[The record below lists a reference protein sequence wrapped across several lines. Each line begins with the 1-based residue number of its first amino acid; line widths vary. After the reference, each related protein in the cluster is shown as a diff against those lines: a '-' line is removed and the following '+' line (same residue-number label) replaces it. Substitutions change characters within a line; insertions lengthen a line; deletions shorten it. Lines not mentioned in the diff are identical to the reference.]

1 MNLARLSRFLPERTI
16 RSAILRGNLLRRA
29 MTLGVRVVA
38 EDEQAR
44 IMLVRHTYLGG
55 WHLPGGGVDPG
66 ESAEAAAVRELREET
81 GLVATERP
89 SLFGLYR
96 HTAAA
101 GRDHVAVFRL
111 RAFTAGPSA
120 ADGEIA
126 ETGFFARNA
135 LPEGTSRPTLS
146 RLGEIFDGAP
156 LGETW

>member
-29 MTLGVRVVA
+29 MTLGVRIVV
-38 EDEQAR
+38 EDQR
-44 IMLVRHTYLGG
+44 GQIVLVRHTYLSG

-66 ESAEAAAVRELREET
+66 ESAEAAAIRELREET
-81 GLVATERP
+81 GLVATDRP

-111 RAFTAGPSA
+111 RSFAAGPSA
-120 ADGEIA
+120 SDGEIA
-126 ETGFFARNA
+126 ETGFFSRDA
-135 LPEGTSRPTLS
+135 LPDGTSRPTLS